1 MSWIKCKERKKKSL
15 FHIFH
20 RWIVR
25 RRSLSLLPS
34 IFSFSCHDLSCSHS
48 LSQNSNKGSFYLFGC
63 QGNMNLSRIRKK
75 IILCLVLVYGVYL
88 FFFPFFF
95 AFFEYVFF
103 CCFSFFYFCLSYS
116 IRFNKC
122 HVKNPIHQKHLHNFY
137 IGLVLQWDFLFSRMV
152 NRDYRFSSFPFCHS
166 VLCIHFSLR
175 FSPSLAFFFS
185 GIFSFKIQQNLT
197 TLEWKS
203 HTHTHQKQWI
213 AQKIGENKNCT
224 DDKYIDDGKNK

>member
-88 FFFPFFF
+88 FFFPFFLHF
-95 AFFEYVFF
+95 SNTCFFVAFPFFISVCRIPYDLTNAMWKIQSTKNTYTTFTLDSFCSEIFCFLGWWIVTTVFLLFHFVIQFSASISLFVFLPLSLSFSPEYFH
-103 CCFSFFYFCLSYS
+103 SK
-116 IRFNKC
+116 FNK
-122 HVKNPIHQKHLHNFY
+122 I
-137 IGLVLQWDFLFSRMV
+137 
-152 NRDYRFSSFPFCHS
+152 
-166 VLCIHFSLR
+166 
-175 FSPSLAFFFS
+175 
-185 GIFSFKIQQNLT
+185 
-197 TLEWKS
+197 
-203 HTHTHQKQWI
+203 
-213 AQKIGENKNCT
+213 
-224 DDKYIDDGKNK
+224 